1 MLIGYKIITC
11 GGENCGI
18 TYAVPEVWYNQKR
31 NDHTG
36 FYCPNGCSRVF
47 KGESD
52 EDKLRRENQR
62 LVQKRAELEDD
73 IRDRDQKLENE
84 RKRSTAFKGHVT
96 RIKNRVAAGV
106 CPCCNRSFSNLA
118 RHMHTKHSGYKK
130 EAVTA

>member
-11 GGENCGI
+11 GGEKCGI

-36 FYCPNGCSRVF
+36 FFCPNGCSRVF

-52 EDKLRRENQR
+52 EDRLRRENQR
-62 LVQKRAELEDD
+62 LIQKRAELEDD
-73 IRDRDQKLENE
+73 IRERDKKLENE

-106 CPCCNRSFSNLA
+106 CPCWRMPLL
-118 RHMHTKHSGYKK
+118 
-130 EAVTA
+130 